1 MLFRLSAAWAR
12 IELWAAAGLAVCV
25 TLLVL
30 LNVVTRSLGAAL
42 FWVDEL
48 AIYAMVW
55 MSFLGASA
63 ALHHRN
69 AVAITLLPDMVSSTT
84 RAIVR
89 KAVDVIVFMFALA
102 TLWFCW
108 RWFLPL
114 DLARAGFDTTVFQG
128 ETFNFIYAEPTS
140 TLGVPKYLFWLV
152 MWLFALGAILHSTTH
167 LLTPASRP
175 SE

>member
-1 MLFRLSAAWAR
+1 
-12 IELWAAAGLAVCV
+12 
-25 TLLVL
+25 
-30 LNVVTRSLGAAL
+30 
-42 FWVDEL
+42 
-48 AIYAMVW
+48 MVW
-55 MSFLGASA
+55 LSFLGASA
-63 ALHHRN
+63 ALHQRN
-69 AVAITLLPDMVSSTT
+69 AVAITRLPDMVSSTT

-114 DLARAGFDTTVFQG
+114 DLARAGFDTTAFQG